1 MPRETEASGESGC
14 TAAGYQRI
22 GSRQDARPA
31 AGEGTGV
38 REMKTRVLLGFLLVA
53 LAAPVHAQVDT
64 TISVEMPAEDSQ
76 LVIER
81 AGFDAALG
89 QPAPTGSAAD
99 LAYGRPDGS
108 ADLWIAMRPAV
119 EGQAIATVRQ
129 ERWNE
134 IDAGPLSR
142 TAVRRWEEGQVA
154 LLEYLEDGAAGRGRD
169 KHVLAFIPRGE
180 TIVEVHAV
188 ARDFEPGGSGQETL
202 ARIFGSM
209 RILPRSPG

>member
-1 MPRETEASGESGC
+1 M
-14 TAAGYQRI
+14 
-22 GSRQDARPA
+22 QDARPA
-31 AGEGTGV
+31 AGEATGV
-38 REMKTRVLLGFLLVA
+38 REMKTRVLLGFLLVV
-53 LAAPVHAQVDT
+53 LAAPLHAQPVGT
-64 TISVEMPAEDSQ
+64 TIAVEMPAENMQ

-81 AGFDAALG
+81 GGFDAALG
-89 QPAPTGSAAD
+89 RPAPEGNAPG

-134 IDAGPLSR
+134 IDAGPLGR
-142 TAVRRWEEGQVA
+142 TEVRRWEEGQVA
-154 LLEYLEDGAAGRGRD
+154 LLEYFEDAAAGRGRD
-169 KHVLAFIPRGE
+169 KHVHAFIPRGE
-180 TIVEVHAV
+180 TVVEVHAV
-188 ARDFEPGGSGQETL
+188 ARDFEPDGSGQEML